1 MKIIVRYRRIV
12 AAGLMCSGVALAAG
26 FGQGVASAS
35 PCPENAP
42 CFGGPHSGGP
52 GSGAPLAAGRFER
65 GGPQNWAP
73 QQNYGQPGQQD
84 WAPQQNWGQ
93 QGYGQQDWG
102 QQGFGQ
108 PGYGQQSGCVPL
120 QPIGSCLLA
129 AIGGLLTGQG
139 LPAL

>member
-1 MKIIVRYRRIV
+1 
-12 AAGLMCSGVALAAG
+12 MCSGVALAAG

-35 PCPENAP
+35 PCPQNAP

-73 QQNYGQPGQQD
+73 QQS
-84 WAPQQNWGQ
+84 WGQ

-108 PGYGQQSGCVPL
+108 PGYGQQPGCVPL

-139 LPAL
+139 LAAL